1 MFDIE
6 NKRKEREKENAGWA
20 IEAYKRREAPK
31 GRKNQRKKCLMKNK
45 EVIWGCTGN

>member
-1 MFDIE
+1 M
-6 NKRKEREKENAGWA
+6 KERKKTPDELLKH
-20 IEAYKRREAPK
+20 KRREAPK